1 MPPVIINTE
10 GVMKT
15 PIADFITKYLQSDAT
30 RLHMPGHKGNGF
42 FGFEGYD
49 ITEIQGAD
57 VLYSADGIIAESE
70 NNCSTLFGTAHSFY
84 SAEGSS
90 LAIKAMLSLAVTAS
104 GEERPT
110 VLAARNAH
118 KAFLYAAAWLD
129 FHIQWLTPSVTD
141 HLCACKVTKE
151 EVENAILTSEKKPCA
166 VYLTSPDYLG
176 NLADIKGIAEVC
188 KAHKIPLLVD
198 NAHGAYLKFLKQD
211 LHPVTL
217 GATMCCDS
225 AHKTLPVLTGGSY
238 LHIAQGADA
247 YFVENARN
255 ALASFAST
263 SPSYL
268 ILASLDQCNAYLSEA
283 KEAFATC
290 EEKVG
295 KIKDLLSSCG
305 CKTLSD
311 EPFKLTIPARELGFT
326 GEELADY
333 LRENKI
339 ECEFADEDYLV
350 LMFSPQNRDI
360 DYQRVEKALFSAI
373 NEDRKKL
380 AVKEAPPYVT
390 PPTRL
395 TPRQAILAR
404 SETIPTKEAEGRI
417 ASSPTVSCPP
427 AIPIVIS
434 GEVIT
439 KDVID
444 RLRYYG
450 IHEVA
455 VVKE

>member
-1 MPPVIINTE
+1 MPPVITNTE

-15 PIADFITKYLQSDAT
+15 PIADFIKQYAQSDAT

-42 FGFEGYD
+42 LGFECYD

-70 NNCSTLFGTAHSFY
+70 NNCSSLFGTAHSFY
-84 SAEGSS
+84 STEGSS

-141 HLCACKVTKE
+141 HLCACKLTKE
-151 EVENAILTSEKKPCA
+151 EIENAILSSEKMPCA

-176 NLADIKGIAEVC
+176 NLADIRGIAAVC
-188 KAHKIPLLVD
+188 QKHNIPLLVD
-198 NAHGAYLKFLKQD
+198 NAHGAYLKFLQQD
-211 LHPVTL
+211 LHPMTL

-225 AHKTLPVLTGGSY
+225 AHKTLPVLTGGAY
-238 LHIAQGADA
+238 LHIAQGTDA

-268 ILASLDQCNAYLSEA
+268 ILSSLDQCNAYLSET
-283 KEAFATC
+283 KDAFTAC
-290 EEKVG
+290 EERVG
-295 KIKDLLSSCG
+295 KIKAQLSSYG
-305 CKTLSD
+305 CTALSE
-311 EPFKLTIPARELGFT
+311 EPFKLTISAREIGFT
-326 GEELADY
+326 GEALAAHF
-333 LRENKI
+333 RTHKI

-360 DYQRVEKALFSAI
+360 DYERVEEALSSAAS
-373 NEDRKKL
+373 EKREKL
-380 AVKEAPPYVT
+380 PHQEAPPHIE

-395 TPRQAILAR
+395 TARQAILAR
-404 SETIPTKEAEGRI
+404 SETIPTEKAEGRI
-417 ASSPTVSCPP
+417 AASPTVSCPP

-439 KDVID
+439 QEIVN
-444 RLRYYG
+444 RLLYYK
-450 IHEVA
+450 INEVS